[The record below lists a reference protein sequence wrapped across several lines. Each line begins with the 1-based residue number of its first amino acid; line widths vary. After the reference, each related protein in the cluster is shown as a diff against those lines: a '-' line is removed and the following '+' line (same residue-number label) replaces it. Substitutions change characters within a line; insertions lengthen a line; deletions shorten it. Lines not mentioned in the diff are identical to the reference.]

1 MNQRQPRI
9 EDAGHLA
16 AIRLMPCLICG
27 KVPSDPA
34 HIRSSSLRYGKR
46 QTGMAEKPSDVW
58 VLPLCRFHHE
68 EQHRHGNELQFYA
81 GYGIDPFAVA
91 VALYGGRQAKPPR
104 ARRTKPTVRKP
115 RGERTPIKQRN
126 DLPKRGEVKFR
137 R

>member
-1 MNQRQPRI
+1 MTQRQPRL
-9 EDAGHLA
+9 EDAAWLA
-16 AIRLMPCLICG
+16 HVRTLPCLICG

-46 QTGMAEKPSDVW
+46 QTGLGEKPSDVW
-58 VLPLCRFHHE
+58 VLPLCRLHHD
-68 EQHRHGNELQFYA
+68 EQHRHGNELAWWA

-91 VALYGGRQAKPPR
+91 LKLYGGRQAR
-104 ARRTKPTVRKP
+104 ERTRRSKPTARKP
-115 RGERTPIKQRN
+115 RSERVPIKQRN